1 MIKQAVIIAAGAGSR
16 LNGHSHLPKPLV
28 PVAGVGLL
36 KRTILTAGRAGI
48 DRFVIVTGHRSDE
61 IRQAIDRDSQITA
74 EVQWVFNPDWERGNG
89 LSVLAARPHLG
100 GESFVLSMSDHLFDP
115 GVFVVMQNTTLGN
128 GECALGVDYRV
139 DDVFDLDDATKVRVD
154 SGKIEAIGKTMT
166 EFNAIDTGVFS
177 CSPALFGALE
187 AAVERGQDS
196 LSAGIQQLAAD
207 GRMRTTDIGDLFW
220 SDVDTPEAHAHAEN
234 ALISSLGKPTDGFV
248 SKHFNR
254 KISTRI
260 SRELVKT
267 PITPNYISLITMCV
281 SFLAAYMVADPTYVS
296 LAVGGLL
303 FQFASIIDGCDGE
316 VAKLKFLGSNLGEWV
331 DTIADNV
338 SYLVFF
344 VAVVLGMY
352 RYTGDPN
359 VLTLSGFV
367 IISLVVA
374 LSLVFVYLRLSGSG
388 SLVSFHVTFL
398 EEVPE
403 ERRGWFHRMSQRLKF
418 ASRRDFFAAVFATLA
433 LVNARE
439 LMFWS
444 FTVSASLITL
454 SILVFTGHLMRSR
467 GFWPS
472 RSASTGDTELISEKA
487 D

>member
-166 EFNAIDTGVFS
+166 EFNAIDAGVFS
-177 CSPALFGALE
+177 CSPALFGVLE

-220 SDVDTPEAHAHAEN
+220 SDVDTPEAHAHAGRG
-234 ALISSLGKPTDGFV
+234 ALRAIVRAVYAGRGWLQLCVFPPGRSSLVDFTSVMPFWLPVTFSWLISQPFLTV
-248 SKHFNR
+248 SVAWVKNPAVV
-254 KISTRI
+254 KYQETRLFLAG
-260 SRELVKT
+260 SH
-267 PITPNYISLITMCV
+267 ITME
-281 SFLAAYMVADPTYVS
+281 SPPYWP
-296 LAVGGLL
+296 LL
-303 FQFASIIDGCDGE
+303 T
-316 VAKLKFLGSNLGEWV
+316 EWV
-331 DTIADNV
+331 MRT
-338 SYLVFF
+338 
-344 VAVVLGMY
+344 
-352 RYTGDPN
+352 
-359 VLTLSGFV
+359 
-367 IISLVVA
+367 A
-374 LSLVFVYLRLSGSG
+374 LPFRA
-388 SLVSFHVTFL
+388 
-398 EEVPE
+398 
-403 ERRGWFHRMSQRLKF
+403 RSQR
-418 ASRRDFFAAVFATLA
+418 AMS
-433 LVNARE
+433 
-439 LMFWS
+439 
-444 FTVSASLITL
+444 
-454 SILVFTGHLMRSR
+454 
-467 GFWPS
+467 
-472 RSASTGDTELISEKA
+472 
-487 D
+487 